1 MNATFAPAFYY
12 LPAQL
17 PFLPSPFAAPL
28 PFVFVFIK
36 TQCGP
41 SIESVQA
48 VRQPAAFQLELINVD
63 TGARTKGPTGERVG
77 RGGKGLWVG
86 VASALFIIGMYAR
99 RMCSRVHW
107 SLKLLFNVGHDGR
120 LRRANK

>member
-28 PFVFVFIK
+28 PFGFVFIK

-63 TGARTKGPTGERVG
+63 TGARTKGPTGEGAERGGAVG
-77 RGGKGLWVG
+77 RRGKRIVYNWHVREAD
-86 VASALFIIGMYAR
+86 VQSCALVIEIAF
-99 RMCSRVHW
+99 
-107 SLKLLFNVGHDGR
+107 
-120 LRRANK
+120 